1 MEKLKQ
7 TELIEMF
14 WHNQIFLK
22 VDDEYDF
29 DLTEMDFFLN
39 KFF

>member
-1 MEKLKQ
+1 MEIVKQ
-7 TELIEMF
+7 TELLEMF

>member
-1 MEKLKQ
+1 METLKQ
-7 TELIEMF
+7 NELIEMF

-29 DLTEMDFFLN
+29 DLAEMDFFLN